1 MTPPITPAK
10 TRLKLAIQK
19 SGRLSEDS
27 LALLERSG
35 LKFARSKDKLFWY
48 GETLPVDL
56 MLVRDDDIPRFLM
69 AGVCQLGIVGGN
81 VAQEKALENA
91 QERADQ
97 QGLAPVLPL
106 GFGRCRLMLAAP
118 EGGVIRSVNDLAGKR
133 IATSYPAL
141 TRQYLNEKG
150 VDCDVVFLS
159 GAVEIAPSLGSA
171 DAIVDLVS
179 TGTTLRAN
187 HLEVIDE
194 VLTSEANLYRC
205 PKPLSQE
212 AEDLISTLLTRIEGV
227 QRAQEA
233 KYVMMH
239 APKNKLSEITAL
251 LPGAETPT
259 VLSLEGDPER
269 VALHAMCTEQ
279 VFWEHLE
286 ELKKVGASAILV
298 LPVEKMLA

>member
-1 MTPPITPAK
+1 M

-48 GETLPVDL
+48 GENLPIDL

-81 VAQEKALENA
+81 VALEKGLERSANPGRGSAAPEEQAALKP
-91 QERADQ
+91 
-97 QGLAPVLPL
+97 LLPL

-118 EGGVIRSVNDLAGKR
+118 EGGAIRQAKDLEGKR
-133 IATSYPAL
+133 VATSYPAL
-141 TRQYLNEKG
+141 TQQFFEAQG
-150 VDCDVVFLS
+150 IQAQVVFLS
-159 GAVEIAPSLGSA
+159 GAVEIAPALGSA

-187 HLEVIDE
+187 HLEVIGE
-194 VLTSEANLYRC
+194 VLSSQANLYRC
-205 PKPLSQE
+205 PQALPAE
-212 AEDLISTLLTRIEGV
+212 AERLIDTLFTRIEGV
-227 QRAQEA
+227 LRAAEA

-239 APKNKLSEITAL
+239 APKAKLPEITAL

-259 VLSLEGDPER
+259 ILSLEGDPDR

-286 ELKKVGASAILV
+286 ELKRAGASAILV